1 MSVDLTKQ
9 VDEAERKRKKQEF
22 YLNVRDCSIGV
33 ILVSWIVFL
42 IYYVAMRGGYA
53 S

>member
-1 MSVDLTKQ
+1 MSEQLVKQ
-9 VDEAERKRKKQEF
+9 MDEAEQKRRKQEF

-33 ILVSWIVFL
+33 ILVSWVVFL